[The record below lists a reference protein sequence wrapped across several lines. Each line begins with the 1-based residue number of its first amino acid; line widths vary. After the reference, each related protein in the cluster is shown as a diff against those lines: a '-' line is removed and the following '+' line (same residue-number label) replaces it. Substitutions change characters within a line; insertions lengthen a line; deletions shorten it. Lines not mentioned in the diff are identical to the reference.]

1 MPDIDTEINRRLA
14 DTGWDLLIAGKV
26 SAQRRERA
34 GKTNAWL
41 AAAASILLLLSA
53 GLYYGASGAAS
64 YESSVDSVLKEAL
77 PGSYSARVISS
88 DIETNLLRYTSA
100 VE

>member
-1 MPDIDTEINRRLA
+1 MPDIDTEINKRLA

-26 SAQRRERA
+26 AARRRERA
-34 GKTNAWL
+34 GKTSAWL

-53 GLYYGASGAAS
+53 GIYYGTSGTAS
-64 YESSVDSVLKEAL
+64 YEGSVESVLKEAL
-77 PGSYSARVISS
+77 PGYYSTRVISS
-88 DIETNLLRYTSA
+88 DIETNLLQYTST